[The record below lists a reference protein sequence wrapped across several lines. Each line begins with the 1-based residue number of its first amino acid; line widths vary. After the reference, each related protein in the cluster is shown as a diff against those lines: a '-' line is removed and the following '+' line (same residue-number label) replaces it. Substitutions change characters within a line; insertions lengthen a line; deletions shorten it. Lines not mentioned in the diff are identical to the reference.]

1 MKIRAY
7 HPFMGGIEVE
17 VADDSP
23 VAKAIMKGQVVGVSM
38 QEPRASLD
46 HFIGRLV
53 ESVWADTDEA
63 TGADEPGKW
72 GITLEGGITI
82 SNKDKTLAEAPDV
95 GGKMLM
101 SVVLSET
108 ETRILFGHSG
118 PSGIHDEE
126 WVTLN
131 PTQYTI
137 SGLEGQTKEFY
148 PQMPEELEEALPR
161 DPSPDRIAP
170 GPSEEALAAQVAR
183 EKALAEEEEP
193 DASVS
198 P

>member
-1 MKIRAY
+1 MAT
-7 HPFMGGIEVE
+7 
-17 VADDSP
+17 
-23 VAKAIMKGQVVGVSM
+23 

-53 ESVWADTDEA
+53 ESVSTVVGGDADKASWSIE
-63 TGADEPGKW
+63 
-72 GITLEGGITI
+72 LEGGITI
-82 SNKDKTLAEAPDV
+82 SNKDKSLTEMPDV

-108 ETRILFGHSG
+108 ETRILFGNSG
-118 PSGIHDEE
+118 PGGIHDEE

-148 PQMPEELEEALPR
+148 PQMPEELEDALPR

-170 GPSEEALAAQVAR
+170 GPSEEALAAQAER
-183 EKALAEEEEP
+183 ENALAEEEES